1 MSVQAITCAMALRGV
16 SPSEKLLLLALANYA
31 DEHMQA
37 WPSQKRLADDT
48 CLTDRTVRA
57 LLSALAARGLI
68 SRTARQREDNSRT
81 TDVVTLQFPG
91 VAATGISGGAEN
103 ISGGV
108 RKPVPGGAETASGR
122 EPSTNP
128 QKEKAAPL
136 AKPLPA
142 EPVRSLA
149 VWVSEIWEITP
160 RPGRERSG
168 RRDLEN
174 ALKAAQRRGEDLA
187 KVKLGLVGYFGS
199 EDATKAAGQFC
210 KGVHVVISSGRWE
223 AFVGAGNTDPPE
235 PDDPWRERMLRWSMN
250 QYWNSEWGPKP
261 GKPGCLAPKD
271 LLDRAA

>member
-1 MSVQAITCAMALRGV
+1 MREVRAVMSELAASGLSPDQLALVMELAAVVAAEARPVQDDQAQRRREKDAERHRVRRHLRKSADSADTRV
-16 SPSEKLLLLALANYA
+16 SPTPPSEKT
-31 DEHMQA
+31 
-37 WPSQKRLADDT
+37 P
-48 CLTDRTVRA
+48 
-57 LLSALAARGLI
+57 
-68 SRTARQREDNSRT
+68 
-81 TDVVTLQFPG
+81 FPPLK
-91 VAATGISGGAEN
+91 GGT
-103 ISGGV
+103 S
-108 RKPVPGGAETASGR
+108 PVETQ
-122 EPSTNP
+122 PI
-128 QKEKAAPL
+128 